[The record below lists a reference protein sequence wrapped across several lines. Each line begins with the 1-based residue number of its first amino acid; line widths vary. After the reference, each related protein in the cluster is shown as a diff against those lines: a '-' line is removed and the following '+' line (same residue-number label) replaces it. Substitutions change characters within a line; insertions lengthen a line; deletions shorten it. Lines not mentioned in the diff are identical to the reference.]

1 MKKYIYTTWFALLIN
16 FLIWA
21 FIILILT
28 SCGSTKETRKTKR
41 ASHRIEKLERKS
53 KRIAIENGL
62 TIQDTLTSYV
72 NYYTTAVRTDSIFS
86 HSVDTVYLNKGN
98 LSVKYIKTPEY
109 VYLSGKC
116 DTIFKRIEVK
126 VPYEAKAKVVYKE
139 TPLTKWQ
146 GFKMKLGAGLF
157 WLIIVAIGT
166 LIIRFVIKKYT
177 TL

>member
-1 MKKYIYTTWFALLIN
+1 MKRFWNSIYP
-16 FLIWA
+16 
-21 FIILILT
+21 ILIFDILFWVFVAFLLF
-28 SCGSTKETRKTKR
+28 SCSTKEIRQTKR
-41 ASHRIEKLERKS
+41 ASHKIEKLERKS
-53 KRIAIENGL
+53 KRIAIEHGL
-62 TIQDTLTSYV
+62 TIQDTLTSYI

-86 HSVDTVYLNKGN
+86 HSIDTVYLNKGN

-126 VPYEAKAKVVYKE
+126 VPYETKAKVVYKE
-139 TPLTKWQ
+139 TSLTKWQ

-157 WLIIVAIGT
+157 WLVIVAIGT